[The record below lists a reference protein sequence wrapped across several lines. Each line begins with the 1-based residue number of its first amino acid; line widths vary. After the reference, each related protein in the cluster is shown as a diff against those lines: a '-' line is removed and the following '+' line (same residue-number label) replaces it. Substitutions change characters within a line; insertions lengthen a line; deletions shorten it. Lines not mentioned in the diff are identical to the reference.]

1 MVGPGRGSAAGS
13 IVAYTLAITNID
25 PIRYQ
30 LLFERFLNPERVS
43 MPDIDVDFC
52 FERRQEVIDYVVRKY
67 GKDRVVQIVTFGTL
81 QARGV
86 LRDVGRVM
94 DLPYAFVD
102 SIAKMIPKEL
112 NITLDKSLK
121 MNHELKKLY
130 DEDPQVKELI
140 DMSKRLE
147 GLPRHTSMHAAGV
160 VISQKDVDEYVPL
173 ALGADNNVVTQF
185 TMTTLEELGLL
196 KMDFQMCIRDRVY
209 VPIEET
215 KTEGV
220 MVLDGSLGYI
230 GRAEEPTRILFKGGR
245 ITEIEETPTGI
256 RLKKYMEDYQD
267 PRIYIAGELGIG
279 LNSCSQCLGNC
290 YIEDESA
297 YGTFHV
303 GLGRNIALGGIQ
315 NAKGHFDL
323 VCMEPD
329 IYTDNR
335 QIMQQGKVIIPE
347 PVLY

>member
-1 MVGPGRGSAAGS
+1 MGIFFDDNEAVFDPYTAIIAATEYSLVTTKAAKRAIQRHKKFLSLPLATNDGRSFLEYDFLTMDTKKSRLMAKAFIKYLKYSEKVRVTTPAGTDMMFYKVGRDPGFF
-13 IVAYTLAITNID
+13 N
-25 PIRYQ
+25 
-30 LLFERFLNPERVS
+30 
-43 MPDIDVDFC
+43 
-52 FERRQEVIDYVVRKY
+52 
-67 GKDRVVQIVTFGTL
+67 
-81 QARGV
+81 GV
-86 LRDVGRVM
+86 LKDGKG
-94 DLPYAFVD
+94 YSSS
-102 SIAKMIPKEL
+102 SIE
-112 NITLDKSLK
+112 
-121 MNHELKKLY
+121 
-130 DEDPQVKELI
+130 
-140 DMSKRLE
+140 
-147 GLPRHTSMHAAGV
+147 
-160 VISQKDVDEYVPL
+160 
-173 ALGADNNVVTQF
+173 
-185 TMTTLEELGLL
+185 
-196 KMDFQMCIRDRVY
+196 VY

-267 PRIYIAGELGIG
+267 SRIYIAGELGIG

>member
-1 MVGPGRGSAAGS
+1 MPMKALFDGIKACDAWVEFNYKLIFYSTVYDKITEDPNNRPRYMKQNGVHPELLVRNIGKVDNILLNKFIQGFSDYCEAGHHMRFTTPAGTDMMFYKVGRDPGFF
-13 IVAYTLAITNID
+13 N
-25 PIRYQ
+25 
-30 LLFERFLNPERVS
+30 
-43 MPDIDVDFC
+43 
-52 FERRQEVIDYVVRKY
+52 
-67 GKDRVVQIVTFGTL
+67 
-81 QARGV
+81 GV
-86 LRDVGRVM
+86 LKDGKG
-94 DLPYAFVD
+94 YSSS
-102 SIAKMIPKEL
+102 SIE
-112 NITLDKSLK
+112 
-121 MNHELKKLY
+121 
-130 DEDPQVKELI
+130 
-140 DMSKRLE
+140 
-147 GLPRHTSMHAAGV
+147 
-160 VISQKDVDEYVPL
+160 
-173 ALGADNNVVTQF
+173 
-185 TMTTLEELGLL
+185 
-196 KMDFQMCIRDRVY
+196 VY

>member
-1 MVGPGRGSAAGS
+1 
-13 IVAYTLAITNID
+13 
-25 PIRYQ
+25 
-30 LLFERFLNPERVS
+30 
-43 MPDIDVDFC
+43 
-52 FERRQEVIDYVVRKY
+52 
-67 GKDRVVQIVTFGTL
+67 
-81 QARGV
+81 
-86 LRDVGRVM
+86 
-94 DLPYAFVD
+94 
-102 SIAKMIPKEL
+102 
-112 NITLDKSLK
+112 
-121 MNHELKKLY
+121 
-130 DEDPQVKELI
+130 
-140 DMSKRLE
+140 
-147 GLPRHTSMHAAGV
+147 
-160 VISQKDVDEYVPL
+160 
-173 ALGADNNVVTQF
+173 
-185 TMTTLEELGLL
+185 
-196 KMDFQMCIRDRVY
+196 
-209 VPIEET
+209 
-215 KTEGV
+215 

-279 LNSCSQCLGNC
+279 LNSCSQCLGN
-290 YIEDESA
+290 
-297 YGTFHV
+297 FHV